1 MMTRQIHPP
10 RVVFIV
16 FMVVFGC
23 WFAGPAQGQG
33 TPGQPSVRPQAAVA
47 KPAVEPGATPSGA
60 TKKALPLVMT
70 EIVQTQSL
78 SKILEAT
85 GSVAATRLAR
95 VASPGEGPIIDCRV
109 REGDLVKRGEKVL
122 GIGRNT
128 AAQALLAAAMAA
140 FKEQEQDLKRVQQLV
155 ESGAIP
161 GATLDTSRSKF
172 ESARAQVAKA
182 RESTGDYSVA
192 APWDGIVSKVL
203 VRDGDYVAPRTV
215 LVELF
220 DPHSLVIRFSVPE
233 VQATEIGENMAV
245 TAQLDAYPGK
255 SFQGRVRRVYPELDS
270 RMRTR
275 TAEAILADPLELI
288 PGMFARIQV
297 TLQSVP
303 EAVTVPSEAVIVT
316 PKGERIAFV
325 VREGKA
331 VRRKIETG
339 IEKDGRIQIVNGLQ
353 PGEPVVVAGNE
364 KLKDGAEVQVRGGTG
379 Q

>member
-23 WFAGPAQGQG
+23 WFARAAQGQG
-33 TPGQPSVRPQAAVA
+33 TPGQPSVRPPAAVA
-47 KPAVEPGATPSGA
+47 NPAEPGAAPSGA
-60 TKKALPLVMT
+60 AKKALPLVMT

>member
-1 MMTRQIHPP
+1 
-10 RVVFIV
+10 
-16 FMVVFGC
+16 
-23 WFAGPAQGQG
+23 
-33 TPGQPSVRPQAAVA
+33 
-47 KPAVEPGATPSGA
+47 
-60 TKKALPLVMT
+60 
-70 EIVQTQSL
+70 
-78 SKILEAT
+78 
-85 GSVAATRLAR
+85 
-95 VASPGEGPIIDCRV
+95 V
-109 REGDLVKRGEKVL
+109 REGDLVKRGEKLL

-339 IEKDGRIQIVNGLQ
+339 IEKDGRIQIVKGLQ
-353 PGEPVVVAGNE
+353 PGEQVVVAGNE